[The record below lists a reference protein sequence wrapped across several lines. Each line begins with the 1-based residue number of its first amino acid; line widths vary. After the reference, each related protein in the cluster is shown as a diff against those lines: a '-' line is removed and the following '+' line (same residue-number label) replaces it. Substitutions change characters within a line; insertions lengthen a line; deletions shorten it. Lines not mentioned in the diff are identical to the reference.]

1 MNNSVG
7 FHGVEGVKYCP
18 RVNGQKGTTMIDVP
32 FAQSIA
38 LNTVL
43 SNTDRHADNRLV
55 LQIPSDD
62 GYEGTFGASARNDD
76 LEKAL
81 GYMNET
87 ATGLLKTNVPYYS
100 RGDFFYTFKA
110 EFENAPAQVYK
121 VWLLNVQC
129 GKTAE
134 NASTDTNSIT
144 FGAYEYPLRVYGDD
158 AVTSSGEA
166 YLDSNG
172 FRRVV
177 TMMVSRPGDDGYD
190 TFGNQVPSPVMAAV
204 PTLTKATITG
214 TAKVGETLSVT
225 LTYSSDSPVPN
236 LAYQW
241 KSAST
246 ASGNFAKINGA
257 TGAIFTPSTS
267 LVGKFIKVTV
277 TASGQATGEATSE
290 ATTAVAAA
298 TA

>member
-1 MNNSVG
+1 MGNSVG

-18 RVNGQKGTTMIDVP
+18 RVNGKKGTTIIDVP
-32 FAQSIA
+32 YAQNIT

-62 GYEGTFGASARNDD
+62 GYEGSFGASARNDD
-76 LEKAL
+76 LEKAI
-81 GYMNET
+81 GYLNET
-87 ATGLLKTNVPYYS
+87 AAGLVKTNVPYYI

-110 EFENAPAQVYK
+110 EFEGASAQVFK

-144 FGAYEYPLRVYGDD
+144 FGAYEYPLRVYGDT
-158 AVTSSGEA
+158 AVTPSGEI
-166 YLDSNG
+166 YVDGNG

-177 TMMVSRPGDDGYD
+177 TMMISRPGDEGYD
-190 TFGNQVPSPVMAAV
+190 TFGDQVPEPVMAEI
-204 PTLTKATITG
+204 PTLTSAAITG

-225 LTYSSDSPVPN
+225 LAYSSGSPSPN

-241 KSAST
+241 KAASSASGT
-246 ASGNFAKINGA
+246 FTKIAGA
-257 TGAIFTPSTS
+257 TGAIFTPSS
-267 LVGKFIKVTV
+267 SQAGKYIKVTV
-277 TASGQATGEATSE
+277 TASGEASGEVTSE
-290 ATTAVAAA
+290 ATEAVAAA
-298 TA
+298 TV